1 MSRLLSLDQSS
12 RISGYAIFIDGQLKT
27 FGHFTFDSPNF
38 DFRLLQIRTKILD
51 LIQQYQINEVVY
63 EDIQLQ
69 NNVINN
75 IQTFKV
81 LSEVY
86 GVISE
91 LLEEL
96 EISHQSILASSWK
109 STLGIKGKTR
119 AEQKKAA
126 QEYTKQICN
135 IKATQDEAD
144 SICIG
149 LAHLRQSINDW
160 SN

>member
-12 RISGYAIFIDGQLKT
+12 RISGYAIFMNGQLET

-38 DFRLLQIRTKILD
+38 DFRLLQMRTKILD

-69 NNVINN
+69 NNVANN
-75 IQTFKV
+75 VQTFKI

-96 EISHQSILASSWK
+96 KVPHQSILSSSWK
-109 STLGIKGKTR
+109 SILGIKGKTR
-119 AEQKKAA
+119 VEQKRAA
-126 QEYTKQICN
+126 QEYVQQICGV
-135 IKATQDEAD
+135 KATQDEAD

-149 LAHLRQSINDW
+149 LAHLKQSINDW